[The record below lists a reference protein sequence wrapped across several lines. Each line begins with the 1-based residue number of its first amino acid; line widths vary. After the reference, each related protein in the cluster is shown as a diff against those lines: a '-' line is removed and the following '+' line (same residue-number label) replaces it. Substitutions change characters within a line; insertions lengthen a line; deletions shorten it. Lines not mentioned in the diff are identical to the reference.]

1 MRPSFIQE
9 VEADP
14 DAAARRLMRIAHNRD
29 GLPEIAIGTILL
41 SAAFF
46 IWLQVAWPRGS
57 FLYRSSWWGMM
68 LLVVPMIA
76 GAPSAIKWLRR
87 RFLIEKVGYV
97 ELKRV
102 PRRLRLLMIVTSIA
116 FAAAA
121 AMAWAVYRRGLPP
134 SGWMVAGTGILWG
147 LLAVF
152 AGRLPRYVIGG
163 VLMAALGICLGL
175 SGVSF
180 EKGSL
185 ILYGSMGLLS
195 LVSGC
200 VVLLHFLR
208 LPNEEAD

>member
-1 MRPSFIQE
+1 MKPSFVQK

-14 DAAARRLMRIAHNRD
+14 DAAARRLLRIANNRD

-41 SAAFF
+41 TTAFF

-57 FLYRSSWWGMM
+57 FAYRWSWWGITF
-68 LLVVPMIA
+68 LVAPMI
-76 GAPSAIKWLRR
+76 GATPYAIQWMRR

-97 ELKRV
+97 EQK
-102 PRRLRLLMIVTSIA
+102 PIRRGLLIIVTCVA
-116 FAAAA
+116 FAVAA
-121 AMAWAVYRRGLPP
+121 AMAWAVYRRALPA
-134 SGWMVAGTGILWG
+134 SGSMVAATGILWG
-147 LLAVF
+147 LLAAY

-163 VLMAALGICLGL
+163 ALMAALGICLGL

-200 VVLLHFLR
+200 VVLMRFLR
-208 LPNEEAD
+208 LPNEETD